1 MAALPLLSSPWA
13 PGISKRLFN
22 QGPGFQLPLRQSH
35 IFLGQRD
42 PGVGWERRSEYWE
55 EGG

>member
-1 MAALPLLSSPWA
+1 MAPLPLHPSPWA
-13 PGISKRLFN
+13 LGISKRLFN
-22 QGPGFQLPLRQSH
+22 QGPGFQLPLRQGH
-35 IFLGQRD
+35 AFLGQGD